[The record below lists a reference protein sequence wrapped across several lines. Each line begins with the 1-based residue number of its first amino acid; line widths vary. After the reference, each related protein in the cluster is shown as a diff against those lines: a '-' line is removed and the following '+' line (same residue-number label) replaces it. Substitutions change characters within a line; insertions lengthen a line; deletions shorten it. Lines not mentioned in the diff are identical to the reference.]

1 MIRVGKKKEV
11 KSFYAKRF
19 KKQSEEV
26 CGMYMSAFQV
36 EGIKVTRWK
45 HSLGK
50 S

>member
-1 MIRVGKKKEV
+1 MIRVGKKKT
-11 KSFYAKRF
+11 KASMQNGL
-19 KKQSEEV
+19 KKSEEV
-26 CGMYMSAFQV
+26 CGMYVSAFQA